1 MPGGHDPRIHRENAV
16 RTLASLV
23 AVCAAAVLPM
33 ENAYSWGQEGHSIV
47 AEIAQHRLNPAATQA
62 VTQLLGPNVSLASI
76 SSWADDVRG
85 ARPGT
90 YNWHFVDIPGSQ
102 TDYVPARDC
111 QPTSAGDCIVN
122 ELMRLRTELRCGAT
136 DTIRREALKFA
147 VHFVGDVH
155 QPLHAIGDK
164 KGGNAVPI
172 HGAIHGQTCTGS
184 CPIETDSANLHA
196 LWDSGLIHRTVWD
209 WGAYVR
215 RRQARRR
222 GHAGRLGGAVARHGG
237 AGVERPARAGRW
249 HAGRWLLQRGPAGP
263 RPAARPGRGA
273 PGRLPQRRVCR
284 DQLQRRGGGSQRG
297 WRTRGTAAVGSGKRG
312 PLATGYAATT
322 AGCAGV
328 ARGLAAIRLRPA
340 TLAA

>member
-1 MPGGHDPRIHRENAV
+1 MRSLCLPRSKHPAGTSTPMPGGHDPRIHRENAV

-209 WGAYVR
+209 WGAYVDR
-215 RRQARRR
+215 LENGWLNTDAAKQGAAGTPADWAVQSHAMAARVWNAQLVPAD
-222 GHAGRLGGAVARHGG
+222 GTLGDGYYNAVLPVLDQQLALAGVHLAGYLNDVFAETSCSGAVG
-237 AGVERPARAGRW
+237 AASAAG
-249 HAGRWLLQRGPAGP
+249 A
-263 RPAARPGRGA
+263 PAAP
-273 PGRLPQRRVCR
+273 L
-284 DQLQRRGGGSQRG
+284 
-297 WRTRGTAAVGSGKRG
+297 
-312 PLATGYAATT
+312 PLAPASG
-322 AGCAGV
+322 
-328 ARGLAAIRLRPA
+328 AR
-340 TLAA
+340 